1 MNINTDYLTSH
12 QLAEHA
18 GIAYPNL
25 WTYRKRGILPMPD
38 LYIGNKPMWSRQLVD
53 SWDFE
58 NQTIEL
64 VQEIPAETKKGEEK

>member
-1 MNINTDYLTSH
+1 
-12 QLAEHA
+12 
-18 GIAYPNL
+18 
-25 WTYRKRGILPMPD
+25 
-38 LYIGNKPMWSRQLVD
+38 MWSRQLVD